1 MFKKVLI
8 LGSGTIG
15 ASWATFYTLH
25 GIDVRIY
32 DINEKQR
39 EFGPHKAEVFFEAL
53 SGFDLAAAEK
63 VAAAKER
70 LHVAGS
76 LGAMADGCDFVQ
88 ESIVERLDTLYQTLI
103 TLPLFSLSPA
113 ATMTYNVVWLPMRSN
128 IEKGDNFFVKGK
140 QSLKDYL

>member
-1 MFKKVLI
+1 MFKKVGI

-103 TLPLFSLSPA
+103 TLPRRITSSTRSFLILPA
-113 ATMTYNVVWLPMRSN
+113 TRSTYSSMTWYRSAPV
-128 IEKGDNFFVKGK
+128 IY
-140 QSLKDYL
+140 Q